1 MIIRDQY
8 LNALRTY
15 RDIPLVKILAGIRRC
30 GKSTILEMLRL
41 DLLKNGI
48 EESHIITVR
57 YSSEEITDGMSDK
70 DMYNEIKKQMT
81 DNNRYYLLLDEVQE
95 IDGWGKAI
103 NSLLENC
110 NTEIY
115 VTGSNSRLMASEM

>member
-110 NTEIY
+110 NTDIY

>member
-95 IDGWGKAI
+95 IDGWEKAI

-110 NTEIY
+110 NTDIY